1 MKLDDI
7 SIIVLVGTILFTSVV
22 IFISIFIV
30 QYQRRQLYF
39 KKEKELLQSN
49 FQKELLKTQLETQE
63 DTFHLIGEELH
74 DNIGQLLSSTRMLMG
89 IAERSLPTVPDTLRT
104 ADQTLARA
112 IQDMRMLSKSLNK
125 EWLNQFNL
133 VDNLT
138 SEIHRLN
145 ISRTVNIQL
154 FSEIKKLPLEPGSQ
168 VMLFRI
174 IQEGVQNAIK
184 HANAKNIGIYIEI
197 EDLLK
202 IRIKDDG
209 SGFNRSEPSK
219 EGVGLLNMQHRTR
232 LLGGSI
238 EWRTIRNNGTEVII
252 IIPIQLISNEN

>member
-7 SIIVLVGTILFTSVV
+7 SIIVLVGTILFISVV

-133 VDNLT
+133 VDNLA

-145 ISRTVNIQL
+145 IARTVNIQL
-154 FSEIKKLPLEPGSQ
+154 FSEIKKLPMEPGSQ

-184 HANAKNIGIYIEI
+184 HAQAKNIGIYIEM
-197 EDLLK
+197 EELLR

-209 SGFNRSEPSK
+209 SGINRSEPSK
-219 EGVGLLNMQHRTR
+219 EGVGLLNMQHRTG
-232 LLGGSI
+232 LLGGTI
-238 EWRTIRNNGTEVII
+238 EWRSIQNNGTEVII

>member
-30 QYQRRQLYF
+30 HYQRRQLYF

-74 DNIGQLLSSTRMLMG
+74 DNIGQLLSSARMLMG
-89 IAERSLPTVPDTLRT
+89 IAKRSLSNVPDTLRT
-104 ADQTLARA
+104 ADQTLAKA

-138 SEIHRLN
+138 NEIQRLN
-145 ISRTVNIQL
+145 TARTVNIQL
-154 FSEIKKLPLEPGSQ
+154 SSDIRKLPLEPGSQ

-174 IQEGVQNAIK
+174 IQEGMQNAMK
-184 HANAKNIGIYIEI
+184 HAHARNISIDIDINE
-197 EDLLK
+197 EVH

-209 SGFNRSEPSK
+209 TGFDIGEDSK
-219 EGVGLLNMQHRTR
+219 EGVGLLNMRHRTS
-232 LLGGSI
+232 LLGG
-238 EWRTIRNNGTEVII
+238 TIKWQSLLNNGTEITI
-252 IIPIQLISNEN
+252 IIPIQNITNEN

>member
-30 QYQRRQLYF
+30 HYQRRQLYF
-39 KKEKELLQSN
+39 KKEKELLQLN

-89 IAERSLPTVPDTLRT
+89 IAERSLPHVPDTLRT

-133 VDNLT
+133 LDNLN

-145 ISRTVNIQL
+145 MARTVNIEL
-154 FSEIKKLPLEPGSQ
+154 HTDLKKLPLEPGFQ

-174 IQEGVQNAIK
+174 LQEGVQNAIK
-184 HANAKNIGIYIEI
+184 HAHAGNIGIYIEI
-197 EDLLK
+197 KDRLE

-209 SGFNRSEPSK
+209 TGFNRSAPSK
-219 EGVGLLNMQHRTR
+219 EGVGLLNMQHRTT
-232 LLGGSI
+232 LLGGTI
-238 EWRTIRNNGTEVII
+238 EWKSMNNNGTEVVIF
-252 IIPIQLISNEN
+252 IPIQLLSNEN